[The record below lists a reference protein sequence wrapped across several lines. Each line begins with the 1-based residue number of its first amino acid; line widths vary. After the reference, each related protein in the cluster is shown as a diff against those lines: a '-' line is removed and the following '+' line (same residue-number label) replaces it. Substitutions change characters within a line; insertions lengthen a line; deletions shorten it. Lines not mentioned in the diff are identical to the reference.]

1 MTPRGILIASFL
13 TALACAPADAA
24 LGQVA
29 PAAPAAPAATPGVVV
44 STFSD
49 IAEAEQADRDRDE
62 AEAYDFIRRIRRR
75 PGVPMVPEDHEQ
87 EAWRREAYRDWSAC
101 VARLSAEQ
109 AVVVEQLRAGTE
121 LSIQSIRDS
130 ANGGNVA
137 VAVEEQRRQRD
148 QLIEAVLGGHCP

>member
-1 MTPRGILIASFL
+1 MTPRGILIATFL

-24 LGQVA
+24 LGQ
-29 PAAPAAPAATPGVVV
+29 AAPAAPAATPGVVV

-75 PGVPMVPEDHEQ
+75 EGVPLVPEDHEQ
-87 EAWRREAYRDWSAC
+87 EAVRRQAYRDWSDC
-101 VARLSAEQ
+101 VARLPAEQ
-109 AVVVEQLRAGTE
+109 AVVIEQIRKGTE

-148 QLIEAVLGGHCP
+148 QVIEAVLGGYCG